1 MNDILKVQLQKCS
14 NLEFKVD
21 GKVSTAIPE
30 DFEEIVFMKQMSK
43 DEKPVLDTKF
53 EFVDWFIH
61 PSPSFDFHKQWN
73 GNNPPPSKVMF
84 GKILK
89 ETEKMLL
96 VDLYDS
102 MSNNWTGWI
111 IKKCVTI
118 TN

>member
-1 MNDILKVQLQKCS
+1 M
-14 NLEFKVD
+14 
-21 GKVSTAIPE
+21 ST
-30 DFEEIVFMKQMSK
+30 

-73 GNNPPPSKVMF
+73 GNNPPPSRVMF

>member
-1 MNDILKVQLQKCS
+1 MVYI
-14 NLEFKVD
+14 
-21 GKVSTAIPE
+21 
-30 DFEEIVFMKQMSK
+30 
-43 DEKPVLDTKF
+43 TKRNHELAF
-53 EFVDWFIH
+53 
-61 PSPSFDFHKQWN
+61 
-73 GNNPPPSKVMF
+73 GVMF

>member
-1 MNDILKVQLQKCS
+1 
-14 NLEFKVD
+14 
-21 GKVSTAIPE
+21 
-30 DFEEIVFMKQMSK
+30 MSK
-43 DEKPVLDTKF
+43 DDRPVLDTKF

-61 PSPSFDFHKQWN
+61 PSPSFDFHKHWN
-73 GNNPPPSKVMF
+73 GGNPPPSKVMF